1 MEYLTQGVPA
11 QHASPTKLEVTTLN
25 ALHVRAGG
33 STKAWSTTGAPRW
46 RVQEH
51 RGVPPMSTATMTTSA
66 TATATLAAPPV
77 LSAGAL
83 SVGKI
88 GAVVAAGND

>member
-1 MEYLTQGVPA
+1 MPA
-11 QHASPTKLEVTTLN
+11 QHASPTKLEVRTPN
-25 ALHVRAGG
+25 ALLVRAGG
-33 STKAWSTTGAPRW
+33 STKVWSTTGAPRW

-66 TATATLAAPPV
+66 TAIATLAARAPPV

-83 SVGKI
+83 AVGKI